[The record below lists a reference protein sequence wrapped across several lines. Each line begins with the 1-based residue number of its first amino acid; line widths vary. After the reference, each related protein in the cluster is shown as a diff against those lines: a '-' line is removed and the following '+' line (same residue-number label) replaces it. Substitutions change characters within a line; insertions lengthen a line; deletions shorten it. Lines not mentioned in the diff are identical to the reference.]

1 MKMKT
6 DSFGIAMCTVEHVVA
21 EICTLMSE
29 DISPSFI
36 VFPSQKNDAL
46 KATSRFYRN
55 VDFLK

>member
-6 DSFGIAMCTVEHVVA
+6 DSFGIAMRTVEHIVA

-29 DISPSFI
+29 NISPSFI

-46 KATSRFYRN
+46 NATSC
-55 VDFLK
+55 FLQKCGFP